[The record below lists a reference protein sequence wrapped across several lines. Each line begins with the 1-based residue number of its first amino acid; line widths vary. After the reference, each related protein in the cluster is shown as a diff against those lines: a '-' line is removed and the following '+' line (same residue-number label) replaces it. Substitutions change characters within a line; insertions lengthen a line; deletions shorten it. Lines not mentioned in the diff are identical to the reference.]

1 MSIFVKYS
9 ISDVWQGSKC
19 TSVIFSRFFHT
30 LRLTFT
36 CYFQKS
42 TIEKWYFSNHVVCL
56 VCQKQT
62 DFNSQNDIFSYSL
75 LKNFKF
81 SVWRNVC
88 ITIFLFGV
96 SLDYHITI
104 LFQKQP
110 CSGVLRKRC
119 SENLQQIY
127 RRTPMPKYDFT
138 KVVKQLYWNHTSA
151 WVFSCKFNA
160 YFQSTFSWD

>member
-1 MSIFVKYS
+1 MFDRVLNARLSYFRDFS
-9 ISDVWQGSKC
+9 
-19 TSVIFSRFFHT
+19 TPSVSLSRASFRRA
-30 LRLTFT
+30 LKR
-36 CYFQKS
+36 
-42 TIEKWYFSNHVVCL
+42 
-56 VCQKQT
+56 
-62 DFNSQNDIFSYSL
+62 NDISVTTWCVLCAKSKQILTVRMTFSYSF
-75 LKNFKF
+75 LKNFNF

-88 ITIFLFGV
+88 L
-96 SLDYHITI
+96 TI

-119 SENLQQIY
+119 SENMQQIY
-127 RRTPMPKYDFT
+127 RRTLIPKYDFT